1 MRNSG
6 SIVQSE
12 DDPVSLRAVDPPLIA
27 ADWSI
32 RQRGRSLGKSLP
44 GFPSRPGALL
54 RRMLTRRLAG
64 DARARHPAGPRARA
78 RSALPRGQVGAGSGL
93 GWRRPEGPGGREL
106 DSGGRQIRGLKPHR
120 AGSPAAESVRTG
132 VSGAGRVPDPLIP
145 GPRPSSPG
153 RAQSC
158 RHLGGGPRAACPSLC
173 IVHWGGGGLPFPF
186 LHPSFAF
193 LLLATPTHRPTGP
206 QTPGWL
212 APAWP
217 SLEVPVTLLFLSLC
231 TFLPC
236 ITSSD
241 AAATVPS
248 KLFPS
253 PPTRRRVSYCMH
265 PSASRQMTC

>member
-6 SIVQSE
+6 STVQSE
-12 DDPVSLRAVDPPLIA
+12 DGPVSLRPPWTRLWSRLIGQSA
-27 ADWSI
+27 GGGGAW
-32 RQRGRSLGKSLP
+32 GKSLP
-44 GFPSRPGALL
+44 GFSSRPGALL
-54 RRMLTRRLAG
+54 RRMLTRRLAR

-132 VSGAGRVPDPLIP
+132 VSGAGRVPDPGSEAQLSWACPELQAFGGVVP
-145 GPRPSSPG
+145 GLHVP
-153 RAQSC
+153 
-158 RHLGGGPRAACPSLC
+158 PRALC
-173 IVHWGGGGLPFPF
+173 IGVVGSPFSFPAPLICF
-186 LHPSFAF
+186 LAPC
-193 LLLATPTHRPTGP
+193 TPTHRPTGP
-206 QTPGWL
+206 QTPCWL
-212 APAWP
+212 APARP
-217 SLEVPVTLLFLSLC
+217 SLEVPVTLLSLSLC

-236 ITSSD
+236 TTSSD

-253 PPTRRRVSYCMH
+253 PPTHHRRVPYCMH